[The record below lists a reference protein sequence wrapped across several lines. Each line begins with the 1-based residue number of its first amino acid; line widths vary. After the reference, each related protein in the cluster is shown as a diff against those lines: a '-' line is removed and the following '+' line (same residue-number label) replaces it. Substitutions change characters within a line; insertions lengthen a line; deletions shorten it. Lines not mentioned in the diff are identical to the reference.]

1 MRKRLLISLPEEST
15 FMLWRTSLWVL
26 AFLIGLSISTRTEGQ
41 TRLSKQPFGK
51 TSDGTPVE
59 LYTLSDGAMKVRVM
73 TYGGIVQSIEVPD
86 RKGKLG
92 DVVLGYDSVDKYI
105 ANSPFFGAIIGRY
118 GNRIA
123 HGKFQL
129 DGNIFTLPKND
140 GENSLHGGTRGFDK
154 VVWSAHMIENGVE
167 LKYLSKDGDQ
177 GYPGN
182 LEATV
187 RYTLVNKSLQI
198 EYSATTDKDTVLNL
212 TNHSYFNLAGE
223 GSGDV
228 LQQRLK
234 IDASRFTPVDSALI
248 PTGDLKQ
255 VAGTPFDFKTPHSI
269 GERVNESDEQLRNGK
284 GYDHNWVLDRKPG
297 GELVEAASVEDPSTG
312 RILRVLTTEPGLQF
326 YSGNF
331 LDGSIVGKAG
341 HVYGHRSGFCLET
354 QHFPDSPNHKNFPST
369 ELKPGERYHS
379 VTVFQFDTRAGKD

>member
-167 LKYLSKDGDQ
+167 LKYLS
-177 GYPGN
+177 
-182 LEATV
+182 
-187 RYTLVNKSLQI
+187 
-198 EYSATTDKDTVLNL
+198 
-212 TNHSYFNLAGE
+212 
-223 GSGDV
+223 
-228 LQQRLK
+228 
-234 IDASRFTPVDSALI
+234 
-248 PTGDLKQ
+248 
-255 VAGTPFDFKTPHSI
+255 
-269 GERVNESDEQLRNGK
+269 
-284 GYDHNWVLDRKPG
+284 
-297 GELVEAASVEDPSTG
+297 
-312 RILRVLTTEPGLQF
+312 
-326 YSGNF
+326 
-331 LDGSIVGKAG
+331 
-341 HVYGHRSGFCLET
+341 
-354 QHFPDSPNHKNFPST
+354 
-369 ELKPGERYHS
+369 
-379 VTVFQFDTRAGKD
+379 